1 MVQTGM
7 DAEITSNK
15 KSKNNQINSNSE
27 AMWAVMLTRELWRK
41 GVWNDSKSVSI
52 VALACFHPTAKVQN
66 AATHFFLGSD
76 DVVEES
82 DEEGD
87 EIDIKKV
94 QHQALINKSRKS
106 TDKKMSKQKKAAK
119 KANANKQN
127 SSTPNFPALQL
138 LNDPQGFAE
147 KLFLSLTKTDKVHSL
162 DHRVLVMQLLTRV
175 MGAHKLCVLS
185 FYSYI
190 IKYLTHHQLRITL
203 ILVALAQSVH
213 ELTPPDVL
221 TPVIRK
227 IAHEFVT
234 PGVGSE
240 VVAAGLNSITEISR
254 RQPWAMESDLLEDLI
269 EYRKSADK
277 GVITASRGLLQLF
290 REVNPSIL
298 KRKERGKLAAMGM
311 STGKQALKFGESN
324 EVASGI
330 EGLDLL
336 EKHLDQKENDD
347 EDVDDEK
354 AWDDWDA
361 ESDDASS
368 EEEGW
373 VNVSDDDADIDLSDS
388 DEEKEKEK
396 KEKKEEDTKDISTN
410 DQIAQMS
417 TLATERILTP
427 ADFALLN
434 DLKMKA
440 VQEEIDQ
447 GGGNAAKRKL
457 AHLKEKRKATGSG
470 ADGDDQ
476 GQFVT
481 EAEIVGPRKRAKNDY
496 EARMA
501 SIAEG
506 REGRDKFA
514 SRKGKHKSDKVA
526 SKTNEEKKRNKP
538 MMMAIH
544 SKRVKSK
551 SQSKLIDKQKTLHK
565 HKEKQ
570 RKKIPRYGGGGAP
583 HMGTHEAPHPTRFA
597 TVHSPDGGITSP
609 NALAQMSVDARQNA
623 PSNPHSNKPADY
635 VYFKREPHLFSREA
649 VPRATAAKMRIE
661 QHYKM
666 AVEHAIERNQRRIE
680 TEKRHAVR
688 HHISS
693 PAELAQI
700 QQRRQIAFE
709 RLGEKETSFVRLRR
723 TKIGLDDF
731 KTVKVIGKGAFGEVR
746 LVQKKDTGKI
756 YAMKTLLKSEMFK
769 KDQLAHVRAERDV
782 LAENKSPW
790 VVNLYYSF
798 QDAKYLYLL
807 MEFLPGGD
815 LMTMLIKYDT
825 FSEDVTRFYIAEC
838 VLAIEA
844 VHTLGFVHRDIKPDN
859 ILIDKKGHVKLTD
872 FGLSTG
878 FHKKHTAQ
886 YYQRLLDQGGEGK
899 KERNSVAID
908 KINLTMSR
916 HDQIQTWKTN
926 RRKLAYST
934 VGTPDYIA
942 PEIFLQQGYNHSCDW
957 WSLGAI
963 MFECLVGYPPFCA
976 ESAHETYRKIINYR
990 EHLYFPDDVQL
1001 SFEAEDLVRRLM
1013 CAPEYRLGRNNAAEI
1028 KQHPFFDG
1036 VDWSCIRQIDAPFVP
1051 HLRSITDTSYFP
1063 TEELESVPET
1073 PAGADV
1079 TGDSKDLAFMGYTFR
1094 RMTMNEF

>member
-1 MVQTGM
+1 MRYTLISQYTSQVAPCYPSITSQLPNDLSDLLIQFNSHLSPDTKKTLIQSLVLLRNRKFIDSIDLLKVLFQLLPITTSSSIKSYIKHVILNDMKLANQQSKNHKLNRVIQGLLFAMVQTGM

-570 RKKIPRYGGGGAP
+570 RKK
-583 HMGTHEAPHPTRFA
+583 M
-597 TVHSPDGGITSP
+597 
-609 NALAQMSVDARQNA
+609 
-623 PSNPHSNKPADY
+623 
-635 VYFKREPHLFSREA
+635 
-649 VPRATAAKMRIE
+649 
-661 QHYKM
+661 
-666 AVEHAIERNQRRIE
+666 
-680 TEKRHAVR
+680 
-688 HHISS
+688 
-693 PAELAQI
+693 
-700 QQRRQIAFE
+700 
-709 RLGEKETSFVRLRR
+709 
-723 TKIGLDDF
+723 
-731 KTVKVIGKGAFGEVR
+731 
-746 LVQKKDTGKI
+746 
-756 YAMKTLLKSEMFK
+756 
-769 KDQLAHVRAERDV
+769 
-782 LAENKSPW
+782 
-790 VVNLYYSF
+790 
-798 QDAKYLYLL
+798 
-807 MEFLPGGD
+807 
-815 LMTMLIKYDT
+815 
-825 FSEDVTRFYIAEC
+825 
-838 VLAIEA
+838 
-844 VHTLGFVHRDIKPDN
+844 
-859 ILIDKKGHVKLTD
+859 
-872 FGLSTG
+872 
-878 FHKKHTAQ
+878 
-886 YYQRLLDQGGEGK
+886 
-899 KERNSVAID
+899 
-908 KINLTMSR
+908 
-916 HDQIQTWKTN
+916 
-926 RRKLAYST
+926 
-934 VGTPDYIA
+934 
-942 PEIFLQQGYNHSCDW
+942 
-957 WSLGAI
+957 
-963 MFECLVGYPPFCA
+963 
-976 ESAHETYRKIINYR
+976 
-990 EHLYFPDDVQL
+990 
-1001 SFEAEDLVRRLM
+1001 
-1013 CAPEYRLGRNNAAEI
+1013 
-1028 KQHPFFDG
+1028 
-1036 VDWSCIRQIDAPFVP
+1036 
-1051 HLRSITDTSYFP
+1051 
-1063 TEELESVPET
+1063 
-1073 PAGADV
+1073 
-1079 TGDSKDLAFMGYTFR
+1079 
-1094 RMTMNEF
+1094 